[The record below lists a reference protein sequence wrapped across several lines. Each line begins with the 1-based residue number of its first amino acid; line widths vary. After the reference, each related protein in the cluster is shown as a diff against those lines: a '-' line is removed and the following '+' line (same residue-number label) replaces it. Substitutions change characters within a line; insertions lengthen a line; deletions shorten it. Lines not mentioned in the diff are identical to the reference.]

1 MWSIF
6 IFENLIYYDNATFN
20 RSVVDLSN
28 LFSVGHAKQLPNFK
42 TLYTFVIYPY
52 LSLHC
57 IDHFTKSH
65 YTNPE
70 SLSSLPHGKRI
81 EEGRLL
87 RPTGLLQRH
96 AGRRPLVQRFL
107 EFDKILDL
115 RPRQTPLD
123 GVVLH
128 DVRHLLEV
136 LQHAHES
143 GEEPAGPGDA
153 VAVLEVAVEQVAVA
167 PAQRDDARE
176 VGEIGAVAR
185 ARREERDDGE
195 ERGRGAVEGEVLDL
209 AHEVLVLA
217 LVLLGA
223 RPRRH
228 EELVP
233 LQRAHVRD
241 PTADEAERLSERRD

>member
-28 LFSVGHAKQLPNFK
+28 LFSVGHAKQLPNF
-42 TLYTFVIYPY
+42 TNFVHAYH

-70 SLSSLPHGKRI
+70 PLSSLPHGKRI

-96 AGRRPLVQRFL
+96 AGGRPLIQRVL
-107 EFDKILDL
+107 EFDEILDL

-128 DVRHLLEV
+128 DVGHLLEV
-136 LQHAHES
+136 VQHAHE
-143 GEEPAGPGDA
+143 GREEAAGLGDP
-153 VAVLEVAVEQVAVA
+153 VSVLEVAVEEVAVA
-167 PAQRDDARE
+167 PAERHDAAKVRE
-176 VGEIGAVAR
+176 VGGAAI
-185 ARREERDDGE
+185 AGGE
-195 ERGRGAVEGEVLDL
+195 EGDEGEEGGGGAVELEVLDL

-217 LVLLGA
+217 LVLLRAG
-223 RPRRH
+223 PRRD